1 MIESGDRDR
10 CYYNDF
16 CYRVSDYDIPFN
28 LMISNLVYMIH
39 GIILAF
45 SVLWMEAELLAWCHR
60 LACDRRS
67 ESPLPEGQIKLPEH
81 CIECPCI
88 DAHLANMSVP
98 HFRPANQE
106 EAVLLNAEA
115 YKRKYNFS
123 HRQKSRTFCSR
134 IHWSAEYVILQ
145 WDKNK
150 MAARTS
156 KTDQGR
162 DKFHTKY

>member
-1 MIESGDRDR
+1 MKNSCFPRFARANSFFLSVFVFLLIPG
-10 CYYNDF
+10 YVWNIF
-16 CYRVSDYDIPFN
+16 CKHNGFKNFRKIIAETKSYIFRWPLSSTPSLLKYIMHT
-28 LMISNLVYMIH
+28 LMLKRQK
-39 GIILAF
+39 F
-45 SVLWMEAELLAWCHR
+45 AE
-60 LACDRRS
+60 
-67 ESPLPEGQIKLPEH
+67 
-81 CIECPCI
+81 
-88 DAHLANMSVP
+88 
-98 HFRPANQE
+98 
-106 EAVLLNAEA
+106 
-115 YKRKYNFS
+115 KRFPGCN

>member
-1 MIESGDRDR
+1 M
-10 CYYNDF
+10 
-16 CYRVSDYDIPFN
+16 PFN
-28 LMISNLVYMIH
+28 LMWMVNADVIIFLFFFFFALFCLVFSLISL
-39 GIILAF
+39 
-45 SVLWMEAELLAWCHR
+45 
-60 LACDRRS
+60 
-67 ESPLPEGQIKLPEH
+67 
-81 CIECPCI
+81 
-88 DAHLANMSVP
+88 
-98 HFRPANQE
+98 
-106 EAVLLNAEA
+106 
-115 YKRKYNFS
+115 

>member
-1 MIESGDRDR
+1 MLRQLNVDCGGSVVYL
-10 CYYNDF
+10 CP
-16 CYRVSDYDIPFN
+16 PFHCFGN
-28 LMISNLVYMIH
+28 ENALKLFAQTNNVYFIH
-39 GIILAF
+39 HG
-45 SVLWMEAELLAWCHR
+45 
-60 LACDRRS
+60 
-67 ESPLPEGQIKLPEH
+67 K
-81 CIECPCI
+81 
-88 DAHLANMSVP
+88 
-98 HFRPANQE
+98 
-106 EAVLLNAEA
+106 
-115 YKRKYNFS
+115 